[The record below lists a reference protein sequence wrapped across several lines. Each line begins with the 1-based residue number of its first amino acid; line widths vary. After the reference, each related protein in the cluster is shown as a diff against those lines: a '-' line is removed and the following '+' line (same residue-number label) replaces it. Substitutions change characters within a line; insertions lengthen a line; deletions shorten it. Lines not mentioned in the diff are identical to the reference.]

1 MHPAGFQYSN
11 GTIKG
16 SDLVAGA
23 AVLRPKH
30 SLLDVICG
38 CLDRLDRHF

>member
-16 SDLVAGA
+16 SDVVA
-23 AVLRPKH
+23 RPCRTVPKIQ
-30 SLLDVICG
+30 LA
-38 CLDRLDRHF
+38 